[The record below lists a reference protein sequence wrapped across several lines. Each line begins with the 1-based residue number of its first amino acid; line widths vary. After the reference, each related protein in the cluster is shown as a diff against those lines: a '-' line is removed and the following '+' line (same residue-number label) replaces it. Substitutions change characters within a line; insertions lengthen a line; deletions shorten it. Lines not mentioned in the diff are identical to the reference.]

1 MVYPNPPPTTE
12 TSVEEGHSSQLNHVK
27 KENNYAK
34 LQYLLPD
41 KNFCA
46 KITRTPF
53 PRQTHNSEKLMA
65 VTYSSATL
73 VLEDFG

>member
-1 MVYPNPPPTTE
+1 MVYRNPPPTTE
-12 TSVEEGHSSQLNHVK
+12 TFAKEGHSSLLNHVK

-41 KNFCA
+41 RNLCA
-46 KITRTPF
+46 RITRRPF

-65 VTYSSATL
+65 VT
-73 VLEDFG
+73 